1 MVQSLHLVKEIQI
14 ELFWPHGAGRIMSR
28 KKAKEVLNL
37 EDFQNTMTEVWT
49 TSVAES
55 TLDEA
60 PMVYKP
66 MDEIIENTKETIDIK
81 HIIKPLYN
89 FKVN

>member
-1 MVQSLHLVKEIQI
+1 
-14 ELFWPHGAGRIMSR
+14 
-28 KKAKEVLNL
+28 
-37 EDFQNTMTEVWT
+37 MTGVWT

-66 MDEIIENTKETIDIK
+66 MEEIIENTKETIDIK
-81 HIIKPLYN
+81 HIIKPIYN
-89 FKVN
+89 FKAN

>member
-1 MVQSLHLVKEIQI
+1 
-14 ELFWPHGAGRIMSR
+14 MSR

-81 HIIKPLYN
+81 HIIFIIFSL
-89 FKVN
+89 FLIISFLIFIISTFSH

>member
-1 MVQSLHLVKEIQI
+1 
-14 ELFWPHGAGRIMSR
+14 
-28 KKAKEVLNL
+28 
-37 EDFQNTMTEVWT
+37 

-66 MDEIIENTKETIDIK
+66 MDEIVENTKDAIDIK
-81 HIIKPLYN
+81 HIIKPIYN
-89 FKVN
+89 FKAN